1 MRLITK
7 ELVNQA
13 ILVDPAQHDGMV
25 IAARLQT
32 RRGSYGF
39 TNIER
44 VKGGVTFAIPETG
57 ELVMLDE
64 DELVGLSVEPNATL
78 KTKHAVT
85 TLPEL
90 LAWAEKKQSASE
102 RKRAA

>member
-13 ILVDPAQHDGMV
+13 ILVDPARHDGMV

-32 RRGSYGF
+32 RRGSYCYS
-39 TNIER
+39 NIEW
-44 VKGGVTFAIPETG
+44 VKGGVAFSTPETG
-57 ELVMLDE
+57 ELVLLDE
-64 DELVGLSVEPNATL
+64 DELVGLSVEPNVAL
-78 KTKHAVT
+78 KAKHGVS

-90 LAWAEKKQSASE
+90 LVWAEKQTASA